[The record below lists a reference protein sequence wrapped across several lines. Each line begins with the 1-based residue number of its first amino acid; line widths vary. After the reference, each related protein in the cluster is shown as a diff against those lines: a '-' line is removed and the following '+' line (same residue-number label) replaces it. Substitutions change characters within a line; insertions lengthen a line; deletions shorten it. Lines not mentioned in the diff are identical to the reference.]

1 MYSISKRKGASLKN
15 LITYTLPKLHQGKNW
30 YVDFKCYDPVEQKMK
45 RKKYMLDGIEKVTD
59 RKKRATEI
67 ITNLTN
73 RLRGGW
79 NPWADASNSRQYTPF
94 ADVIE
99 LYTKYLEKLFRAKV
113 IKENTLIDYKK
124 RLKVFV
130 EYSDKRYPPM
140 AYIYQLDQLF
150 ISDFLDY
157 ILIDRDASARTR
169 NNYRIWLSSFCSW
182 LVEKQFLERNPI
194 EKIKSLTE
202 EEKKRAALSSDD
214 LGKLNK
220 YLMKH
225 DPYFL
230 LLCQFEYYTFIRPDE
245 LSNIRLCD
253 IHLNEQKVFIASTIS
268 KNRKDGMDGLNDT
281 LIKMML
287 ELNIF
292 AHDNNNYL
300 FGKGFKP
307 SAKKSTPR
315 VYREYFNK
323 IRKALKFPDSYQ
335 FYSLKDSGIRDLA
348 NAEGIVIAR
357 DQARHA
363 DISTTNKYLK
373 GTSMTVHEETKR
385 FKGKL

>member
-1 MYSISKRKGASLKN
+1 MTGVQTCA
-15 LITYTLPKLHQGKNW
+15 LPI
-30 YVDFKCYDPVEQKMK
+30 F
-45 RKKYMLDGIEKVTD
+45 
-59 RKKRATEI
+59 
-67 ITNLTN
+67 TN

-140 AYIYQLDQLF
+140 VYIYLLDQLF

-202 EEKKRAALSSDD
+202 EEKKRTALSAED
-214 LGKLNK
+214 LGKLNQ

-245 LSNIRLCD
+245 LSNIKLSD
-253 IHLNEQKVFIASTIS
+253 INLNEQKVFIASTIS
-268 KNRKDGMDGLNDT
+268 KNRKDGMVGLNDS
-281 LIKMML
+281 LIRMML
-287 ELNIF
+287 DLKIF
-292 AHDNNNYL
+292 SNENNYYL

-307 SAKKSTPR
+307 SLKKSTPR

-323 IRKALKFPDSYQ
+323 VRAKLKFPDTYQ

-357 DQARHA
+357 DQARHT

>member
-1 MYSISKRKGASLKN
+1 MYTPSTRKGCSIQN

-30 YVDFKCYDPVEQKMK
+30 YIDFKAYDPLEQKMK
-45 RKKYMLDGIEKVTD
+45 RKKYMLDKIEKITD
-59 RKKRATEI
+59 RKKRANEI
-67 ITNLTN
+67 ITNLNN
-73 RLRGGW
+73 RLRSGW
-79 NPWADASNSRQYTPF
+79 NPWADASNSRQYTF
-94 ADVIE
+94 FNDVIE
-99 LYTKYLEKLFRAKV
+99 LYTKYLQKLCTSKV
-113 IKENTLIDYKK
+113 IKENTLLDYKK

-130 EYSDKRYPPM
+130 EYSEKRYPPIV
-140 AYIYQLDQLF
+140 YIYQLDQTF
-150 ISDFLDY
+150 MSDFLDY

-169 NNYRIWLSSFCSW
+169 NNYRIWLSSFCTW
-182 LVEKQFLERNPI
+182 LVEKQYLDRNPI

-202 EEKKRAALSSDD
+202 AEKKRTALSSED
-214 LGKLNK
+214 LEKLNK

-225 DPYFL
+225 DPHFL

-245 LSNIRLCD
+245 LSNIKLSD
-253 IHLNEQKVFIASTIS
+253 INLNEQKVFIASTIS
-268 KNRKDGMDGLNDT
+268 KNRKDGMVGLNDS

-287 ELNIF
+287 DFNIF
-292 AHDNNNYL
+292 SNDNNNYL
-300 FGKGFKP
+300 FGKGFRP
-307 SAKKSTPR
+307 SPKKSTPR
-315 VYREYFNK
+315 VYRENFNK
-323 IRKALKFPDSYQ
+323 IRLALKFPDTYQ